1 MGLLSFV
8 FLSIIVSRGLERFVL
23 EDDKFIEEKWAISF
37 SGAFTIF
44 CSRFRE
50 WSPSRIFV
58 RSMQRD
64 HLSAKL
70 MTRFVWSES
79 SASETPSI
87 HFSSFPLFLF
97 LLPITLLIST
107 SGSCFE
113 VSAVYLGFNIRKR
126 IDAVMLVLDYRDA
139 LEYRLRVQSRLQI
152 IAHGIQ
158 KYRLNIQA
166 NIELCVCAR
175 QFIIS
180 MNFTKTSTCILSSLV
195 N

>member
-70 MTRFVWSES
+70 MTRFIWSES

-87 HFSSFPLFLF
+87 HFTSFPLFLF
-97 LLPITLLIST
+97 LLLITLLIS

-152 IAHGIQ
+152 IEHSIQ

-166 NIELCVCAR
+166 NELCVCAR

-180 MNFTKTSTCILSSLV
+180 MKFTKTSTCILSSLV